1 VRWQGNLIFRRSIK
15 NGRGRFMPPK
25 SFCAAFAFLSL
36 ASIPLSTHAD
46 TPFSLQYHPL
56 GQSPIDQ
63 IQVDLNN
70 DGVPDLLTSARS
82 NLTSLLSGSGGS
94 FTLHSYGF
102 PESASTPLASGDFNG
117 DGKADV
123 LFYNASGGSQLFFV
137 AYGDGQGNF
146 SSVQSA
152 PTVPGTV
159 SGQIRTDIRAVTFD
173 TTGDG
178 RTDAVLS
185 YTNNGQLIVELW
197 KNTGSG
203 LTDSGALYTTT
214 PAGTGARN
222 SSGVQL
228 LLGDYDGDGT
238 ADLAVNFT
246 SGLTVLYGKGS
257 GLFAAVPVFA
267 NRSIGGD
274 MSSADMNED
283 GRTDLVSDNQ
293 DSTIHILSGQANR
306 TFTDKTISNIKAF
319 ATQTY
324 PPQLADFSGNG
335 WKDIGFTTENPGD
348 FTGPL
353 NPNGYGF
360 GVRILYQMT
369 PGDYTLG
376 SYKNVDYFQI
386 SGVGDHPFT
395 DLFTADYNHDG
406 KPDIALFTTD
416 NASANPES
424 AVLDLNAGTHPVGA
438 CPTTKTGIH
447 VCSPAARTSTSVQFS
462 FSASAF
468 YPLRKMEV
476 WVDGTKRSET
486 HHVFGTQGYA
496 DLTLGLSPG
505 THKIDLYAV
514 GFSHSMLYHTSLSIT
529 VN

>member
-1 VRWQGNLIFRRSIK
+1 MSKQCICV
-15 NGRGRFMPPK
+15 
-25 SFCAAFAFLSL
+25 AFAFAAMASLS
-36 ASIPLSTHAD
+36 PLSAHAD

-56 GQSPIDQ
+56 GQYPIDQ

-70 DGVPDLLTSARS
+70 DGIPDLLTSARG

-94 FTLHSYGF
+94 FTLHNYGY
-102 PESASTPLASGDFNG
+102 PESASTPLASGDLNG

-123 LFYNASGGSQLFFV
+123 LFYNSSGGSQLFFV

-146 SSVQSA
+146 GSVQSA

-159 SGQIRTDIRAVTFD
+159 SGQIRQDIRAVTFD
-173 TTGDG
+173 ASGDG
-178 RTDAVLS
+178 RTDVVLS
-185 YTNNGQLIVELW
+185 YSYNGKLIVELW

-214 PAGTGARN
+214 PADTGASN

-228 LLGDYDGDGT
+228 LLGDYDGDGV
-238 ADLAVNFT
+238 ADVAVNFA

-257 GLFAAVPVFA
+257 GLFAAAPVFA
-267 NRSIGGD
+267 NRTIGGD

-335 WKDIGFTTENPGD
+335 WKDIAFTTENPAD
-348 FTGPL
+348 STAL

-360 GVRILYQMT
+360 GVRVLYQTT
-369 PGDYTLG
+369 PGTYTLG
-376 SYKNVDYFQI
+376 SYKNVDYFRI
-386 SGVGDHPFT
+386 TGVGDFPFT

-438 CPTTKTGIH
+438 CPTTRTGIH
-447 VCSPAARTSTSVQFS
+447 VCSPAASTSTSVQFS

-468 YPLRKMEV
+468 YPLRKMEI
-476 WVDGTKRSET
+476 WVDGAKRSET
-486 HHVFGTQGYA
+486 HHVFGTQAYA
-496 DLTLGLSPG
+496 DVTLAVSAG

-514 GFSHSMLYHTSLSIT
+514 GFSHSMLYHTSLSISAH
-529 VN
+529 

>member
-1 VRWQGNLIFRRSIK
+1 MLKKR
-15 NGRGRFMPPK
+15 
-25 SFCAAFAFLSL
+25 FCATIALGAVASLSSL
-36 ASIPLSTHAD
+36 SIHAE
-46 TPFSLQYHPL
+46 TPFTLQSHPL
-56 GQSPIDQ
+56 GQSPINQ

-70 DGVPDLLTSARS
+70 DGTPDLLTSARG
-82 NLTSLLSGSGGS
+82 NLTGLLSGSGGS
-94 FTLHSYGF
+94 FTLHTYGS

-123 LFYNASGGSQLFFV
+123 LFYNSSGGSQLFFV

-146 SSVQSA
+146 SSAQST

-159 SGQIRTDIRAVTFD
+159 SGQIREDIRAVTFD
-173 TTGDG
+173 ATGDG

-185 YTNNGQLIVELW
+185 YAYNGKLIVELW
-197 KNTGSG
+197 KNTGTG
-203 LTDSGALYTTT
+203 LTDAGTIYSTT
-214 PAGTGARN
+214 PADTGARN

-228 LLGDYDGDGT
+228 LLGDYDADGV
-238 ADLAVNFT
+238 ADVAVNFV
-246 SGLTVLYGKGS
+246 SGLTVLYGNGT
-257 GLFAAVPVFA
+257 GQFAAVKVFA
-267 NRSIGGD
+267 SRTVGGD
-274 MSSADMNED
+274 MGSADMNED
-283 GRTDLVSDNQ
+283 GRTDLVSVSQDN
-293 DSTIHILSGQANR
+293 TIHLFKGQANR
-306 TFTDKTISNIKAF
+306 TFTDVTVSKTQTV

-335 WKDIGFTTENPGD
+335 WKDIGFVTENPAD
-348 FTGPL
+348 FTGTI

-360 GVRILYQMT
+360 GVRVLYQMT
-369 PGDYTLG
+369 PGNYTLG
-376 SYKNVDYFQI
+376 SYKNVDYFRI

-447 VCSPAARTSTSVQFS
+447 VCSPASSTTTSMPVS

-476 WVDGTKRSET
+476 WVDGVKRSET
-486 HHVFGTQGYA
+486 RHVFGTQGYA
-496 DLTLGLSPG
+496 DVTLGVSAG

-529 VN
+529 AN